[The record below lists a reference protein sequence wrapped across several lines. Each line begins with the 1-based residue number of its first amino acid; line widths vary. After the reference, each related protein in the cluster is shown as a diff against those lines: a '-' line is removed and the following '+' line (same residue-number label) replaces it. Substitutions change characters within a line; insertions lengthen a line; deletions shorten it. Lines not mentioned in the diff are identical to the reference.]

1 MARNGGRRRPSQH
14 ARVEPWRRQR
24 RRGTNQD
31 GSAVVEFALVAPLA
45 ILIALAVAQFALFLY
60 QRNVVMGS
68 LSEGARVAATSGR
81 TVGDGQ
87 RAARNLL
94 REALGRRIAG
104 SVQVQG
110 AVESG
115 RVVLRADATLL
126 SFVPGLPALQVHMTA
141 AMHKEEDL
149 GVEERA
155 RVSASAGGDQWPR
168 GESSERV
175 GG

>member
-1 MARNGGRRRPSQH
+1 MAPNGGRRRPSQH
-14 ARVEPWRRQR
+14 ARVEPWHRQR
-24 RRGTNQD
+24 RRGTNQE

-81 TVGDGQ
+81 AVGDGQ

-115 RVVLRADATLL
+115 LVVLRADATLP
-126 SFVPGLPALQVHMTA
+126 SFVPGLPGLQVHMTA

-149 GVEERA
+149 GGEEGA
-155 RVSASAGGDQWPR
+155 RIPTSAGGDQWPD